1 MRRRTSLHLHEEILL
16 LALRDRE
23 GTIAASD
30 AYRFAVGGA
39 ILAELLLGE
48 RIAVDPNRRQDRES
62 GLGAWLS
69 DAFTERNLIDLVD
82 DTTFG
87 EPILDEC
94 LGRIAGAKRRASLKT
109 WVQRFAGMSKLN
121 HRIAESLCDRGVLR
135 ADMGTVLLIFKRK
148 VYPEL
153 DPKPEKELIERL
165 RGAIFT
171 EAADLDP
178 RTVILLSLANS
189 AEILTIPFDKKRLRG
204 RKKRI
209 ERVTSGNLMGQATK
223 EAVQAAQAAV
233 AAAAIIPCMAAA
245 TACH

>member
-1 MRRRTSLHLHEEILL
+1 MRRRSPLYLHEETLL

-30 AYRFAVGGA
+30 AYRFALGGA

-48 RIAVDPNRRQDRES
+48 RIAVDPNRRRDSES

-69 DAFTERNLIDLVD
+69 DAFSERNLIDLAD
-82 DTTFG
+82 DTAFG
-87 EPILDEC
+87 DSVLDEC

-109 WVQRFAGMSKLN
+109 WVQRFAGLSKLN

-135 ADMGTVLLIFKRK
+135 ADTGTVLLIFKRK

-153 DPKPEKELIERL
+153 DPKPERELIQRL
-165 RGAIFT
+165 RKAIFT
-171 EAADLDP
+171 EATDLDP
-178 RTVILLSLANS
+178 RTVVILSLANN
-189 AEILTIPFDKKRLRG
+189 AELLTIPFEKKKLRG

-209 ERVTSGNLMGQATK
+209 ERITNGELMGKATK

-233 AAAAIIPCMAAA
+233 AAAAIVPCIVA
-245 TACH
+245 TSCH